1 MTIRLGYR
9 FLLNGLQNGLQN
21 NLDWMQKS
29 TSQDFGTETIGKLL
43 IKQAVPAS
51 IGILVMS
58 LNILVDSFFV
68 GLWIVAQAIA
78 AINVVLPVSFFI
90 AALGMSIGIGGS
102 SIISRALGAKE
113 VPKAF
118 KTFGNQI
125 TMTLLLTVVLVFFG
139 LYYIDGIIP
148 TFGGKGTIFEPA
160 KIYYRIVLY
169 GVPFLALSMMG
180 NTVIRA
186 EGKPK
191 FAMYAMMIPS
201 VSNLVLDVLLINVMD
216 LGMMGAAWA
225 TTGSYVLCFSFIL
238 WFFLSKNS
246 EMKISWPH
254 FKLQKTIVSEISNLG
269 SVTLS
274 RQAIVS
280 ITYLLMNTILYDFG
294 GETSVT
300 SYAIVSR
307 MLMFALFPIFG
318 ITQGFVPIAGYNY
331 GAHNYERVKQTIRI
345 AITYSMAMAFLI
357 FVLLIGF
364 PELITRMFTTNPLV
378 IEKTPVAMRWVFAA
392 TPIIAVQLIGS
403 AYFQAVGKA
412 IPALLLTLSR
422 QGFFFIPLIFILPLW
437 YGELG
442 VWMAFPVSDVLSTLV
457 TAFIL
462 YREVKTKLISKT

>member
-1 MTIRLGYR
+1 MTQLGYR
-9 FLLNGLQNGLQN
+9 YLPNGSLNGLQN
-21 NLDWMQKS
+21 NLDCMHKP
-29 TSQDFGTETIGKLL
+29 TSHDFGSETIGKLL

-58 LNILVDSFFV
+58 LNILVDTIFV
-68 GLWIVAQAIA
+68 GHWIGSQAIA

-118 KTFGNQI
+118 RTFGNQI
-125 TMTLLLTVVLVFFG
+125 TMTLLLTVILVYFG

-148 TFGGKGTIFEPA
+148 AFGGKGTIFEPA

-225 TTGSYVLCFSFIL
+225 TTGSYFLCFAFIL

-269 SVTLS
+269 LVTLS

-345 AITYSMAMAFLI
+345 AIIYSMAMAFLI

-392 TPIIAVQLIGS
+392 TPIIAVQLIWS

>member
-1 MTIRLGYR
+1 M
-9 FLLNGLQNGLQN
+9 NP
-21 NLDWMQKS
+21 S
-29 TSQDFGTETIGKLL
+29 TSNSFGTESIGKLL

-58 LNILVDSFFV
+58 LNILVDTIFV
-68 GLWIVAQAIA
+68 GHWIGSQAIA

-102 SIISRALGAKE
+102 SIISRALGAKQA
-113 VPKAF
+113 PKAL

-125 TMTLLLTVVLVFFG
+125 TMTSILTFTLVFFG
-139 LYYIDGIIP
+139 LYYIETIIP
-148 TFGGKGTIFEPA
+148 AFGGKGTIFEPA

-201 VSNLVLDVLLINVMD
+201 ISNLLLDVLLINVMD

-225 TTGSYVLCFSFIL
+225 TTGSYILCFVFIL
-238 WFFLSKNS
+238 WFFISKNS
-246 EMKISWPH
+246 EMKISLPH
-254 FKLQKTIVSEISNLG
+254 FKLQRSIVAEISNLG

-274 RQAIVS
+274 RQAVVS
-280 ITYLLMNTILYDFG
+280 ITYLLMNNILFDFG

-331 GAHNYERVKQTIRI
+331 GAKNYDRVKQTIRI
-345 AITYSMAMAFLI
+345 AIIYAMVMASLV

-364 PELITRMFTTNPLV
+364 PELITRMFTTDALV
-378 IEKTPVAMRWVFAA
+378 IEKTPTAMRWVFAA

-403 AYFQAVGKA
+403 AYFQAVGKS

-442 VWMAFPVSDVLSTLV
+442 VWMAFPVSDVLSTLL
-457 TAFIL
+457 TGYIL
-462 YREVKTKLISKT
+462 YRETSVKLISKT

>member
-1 MTIRLGYR
+1 M
-9 FLLNGLQNGLQN
+9 NP
-21 NLDWMQKS
+21 S
-29 TSQDFGTETIGKLL
+29 TSNNFGTESIGKLL

-58 LNILVDSFFV
+58 LNILVDTIFV
-68 GLWIVAQAIA
+68 GHWIGSQAIA

-102 SIISRALGAKE
+102 SIISRALGAKQ
-113 VPKAF
+113 VPKAL

-125 TMTLLLTVVLVFFG
+125 TMTIILTFTLVFFG
-139 LYYIDGIIP
+139 LYYIETIIP
-148 TFGGKGTIFEPA
+148 AFGGKGTIFEPA

-201 VSNLVLDVLLINVMD
+201 ITNLLLDVLLINVMD

-225 TTGSYVLCFSFIL
+225 TTGSYILCFVFIL
-238 WFFLSKNS
+238 WFFISNNS
-246 EMKISWPH
+246 EMKISLPH
-254 FKLQKTIVSEISNLG
+254 FKLQKSIVAEISNLG

-280 ITYLLMNTILYDFG
+280 VTYLLMNNILFDFG

-331 GAHNYERVKQTIRI
+331 GAKNYDRVKQTIRI
-345 AITYSMAMAFLI
+345 AIIYAMVMASIVFI
-357 FVLLIGF
+357 LLISF
-364 PELITRMFTTNPLV
+364 PELITRMFTTDVMV
-378 IEKTPVAMRWVFAA
+378 IKKTPTAMRWVFAA

-442 VWMAFPVSDVLSTLV
+442 VWMAFPVSDVLSTLL
-457 TAFIL
+457 TAYVL
-462 YREVKTKLISKT
+462 YRETSVKLISKT

>member
-1 MTIRLGYR
+1 M
-9 FLLNGLQNGLQN
+9 NPSASN
-21 NLDWMQKS
+21 S
-29 TSQDFGTETIGKLL
+29 FGNESIGKLL

-58 LNILVDSFFV
+58 LNILVDTIFV
-68 GLWIVAQAIA
+68 GHWIGSQAIA

-102 SIISRALGAKE
+102 SIISRALGSHEK
-113 VPKAF
+113 PKAL

-125 TMTLLLTVVLVFFG
+125 TMTIVLTFMLVFFG

-148 TFGGKGTIFEPA
+148 AFGGKGTIFEPA

-201 VSNLVLDVLLINVMD
+201 ITNLLLDVLLINVMD

-225 TTGSYVLCFSFIL
+225 TTGSYVLCFVFIF
-238 WFFLSKNS
+238 WFFVSKNS
-246 EMKISWPH
+246 EMKIALPH
-254 FKLQKTIVSEISNLG
+254 FKLQKSIVSEISNLG

-274 RQAIVS
+274 RQAVVS
-280 ITYLLMNTILYDFG
+280 ITYLLMNNILFDFG

-307 MLMFALFPIFG
+307 MLMFALFPVFG

-331 GAHNYERVKQTIRI
+331 GAENYDRVKQTIRV
-345 AITYSMAMAFLI
+345 AIIYAMVMASLV

-364 PELITRMFTTNPLV
+364 PELITRMFTTDPLV
-378 IEKTPVAMRWVFAA
+378 IEKTPTAMRWVFAA
-392 TPIIAVQLIGS
+392 TPIIAIQLIGA

-442 VWMAFPVSDVLSTLV
+442 VWIAFPVSDILSTLV
-457 TAFIL
+457 TAYVL
-462 YREVKTKLISKT
+462 YREVSVKLISKT